1 MYNNEL
7 KTKENEIQTK
17 LLIKINHNKCNNIA
31 DIFIYLLCDN
41 KSGSGVIHW
50 ISLTAT
56 DFPH

>member
-41 KSGSGVIHW
+41 KSGSGVIH
-50 ISLTAT
+50 
-56 DFPH
+56 